1 MPPEE
6 ATKKEKKEQEVEVQ
20 VDLNDP
26 NLFLNRE
33 LSLLDFQGRVLEEAL
48 DENNPPLERAK
59 FMAFV
64 GNNLDEFFMV
74 RVAGLK
80 KQIAAGVVD
89 VPPDGMTPAE
99 QLAAIRKV
107 TLRLM
112 TEAQESFQ
120 NDLIPLLDKKG
131 VHIKN
136 YADLTQKQKENTDSY
151 FSEVIFPILTPMA
164 FDPGHPFPHIS
175 NLSLNLA

>member
-6 ATKKEKKEQEVEVQ
+6 ATKKEKEEQEVEVQ

-48 DENNPPLERAK
+48 DENNPPLERVK

-112 TEAQESFQ
+112 TEAQKSFQ
-120 NDLIPLLDKKG
+120 NDLIPLLNKNG

-136 YADLTQKQKENTDSY
+136 YADLTQKQKNT
-151 FSEVIFPILTPMA
+151 P
-164 FDPGHPFPHIS
+164 
-175 NLSLNLA
+175 